1 MKQKSY
7 LIISLFNFD
16 CLTDEDGGK
25 IVTKNEDKDE
35 KIQKN

>member
-1 MKQKSY
+1 MKPKSY
-7 LIISLFNFD
+7 LTISLFNFD